1 MKRNDADLQAYEE
14 KEKDLNGNKESGAK
28 IENRVSTNFNG
39 GSDLTSLFRTPQD
52 GGYAFPIKREEEET
66 EVDRRNGGA
75 KQKGGHRMEGGV
87 SGEPDVSTNG
97 GGGGAGDHP
106 VDTHLST
113 PEEDGEEEEE
123 QEKVLNLA
131 KEEAVERTGEE
142 AGIQAAMQMSL
153 NQLMAAQ
160 APGLW
165 QSQLANA
172 AARIEPPSPPAQG
185 GFSSLD
191 VTAIQRALRQQ
202 QQTIQQQLQNF
213 LLLHQSGLSGALK
226 HPLMFPGLIGGKSP
240 PREGSPSPR
249 PDQDLEE
256 PPSKRLTEPADI
268 LRMPALE
275 GLFYPRLAPKPEPDV
290 DTFLQRR
297 RDSPPQ
303 PPRLTLPASS
313 FPHFP
318 GAQRSPFPPP
328 GILPAYPASQSQFHQ
343 AMNTASQQLHQL
355 QKQQVEREGKMLTKA
370 ALTMPQ
376 MGLNCHI
383 PTSSSPGGFRHGLL
397 QGGGNHRVELPPEE
411 TTDLE
416 ELEQFA
422 KMFKQKRIKLG
433 YTQGDVGLAMGKLY
447 GNDFSQT
454 TISRFE
460 ALNLSFK
467 NMCKLKPLLSKWLEV
482 VSAQDTGSHLGGNP
496 NVYCNSLNSPDA
508 IGRRRKKRTSI
519 ESTVRIAL
527 ERAFNQNPKPTSEE
541 IQFVSDSLNMEKEVI
556 RVWFCN
562 RYMAATAISPP

>member
-1 MKRNDADLQAYEE
+1 M
-14 KEKDLNGNKESGAK
+14 
-28 IENRVSTNFNG
+28 TF
-39 GSDLTSLFRTPQD
+39 
-52 GGYAFPIKREEEET
+52 
-66 EVDRRNGGA
+66 
-75 KQKGGHRMEGGV
+75 
-87 SGEPDVSTNG
+87 
-97 GGGGAGDHP
+97 
-106 VDTHLST
+106 
-113 PEEDGEEEEE
+113 
-123 QEKVLNLA
+123 
-131 KEEAVERTGEE
+131 
-142 AGIQAAMQMSL
+142 
-153 NQLMAAQ
+153 
-160 APGLW
+160 
-165 QSQLANA
+165 
-172 AARIEPPSPPAQG
+172 
-185 GFSSLD
+185 
-191 VTAIQRALRQQ
+191 
-202 QQTIQQQLQNF
+202 QTIQQQLQNF

-562 RYMAATAISPP
+562 RRAISRRQKEKRGLPGQPGSPPSCSPPALMSSSAMFSPSSLGSLTPPHSSAPNSFSDSPSSRGVSPPTLPAPSTSYASYMSTGHHYPPPNPTHHSMPKFEPAQLQKYEGAMPSFELGGGGMQQSKYDAAATSPTTSKFEPKYEPNLSMENSNSSSHVAEPRMEAPPRNILVAPENNSISMTLMQ